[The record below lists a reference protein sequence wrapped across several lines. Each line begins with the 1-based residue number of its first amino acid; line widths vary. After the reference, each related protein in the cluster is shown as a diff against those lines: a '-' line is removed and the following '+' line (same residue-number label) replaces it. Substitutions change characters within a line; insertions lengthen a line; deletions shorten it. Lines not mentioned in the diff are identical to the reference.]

1 MTWQEINTKIVEI
14 GEEIRKKQEEIAKL
28 IKLRESLRK

>member
-14 GEEIRKKQEEIAKL
+14 GEEIMKKQKEIAKL